1 MSVRLLPALAVAG
14 FAALAVPQ
22 QARAQSTGELTVYC
36 SALIDWCQ
44 LMSNEFQKKTGVK
57 VTMTQKGSGETFAQ
71 IRAEASN
78 PKGDIWWGGTGD
90 PHLQMAELGLSEEY
104 RSPTLAKLHPWA
116 RQQAEQSKYRTV
128 GIYAGLL
135 GFAYNTELI
144 AKKKGATAPQCWKD
158 LLKPEFKDEIQISNP
173 SSSGTAYTAIA
184 TLVQLMGEDPAF
196 AYLKQLHGSVNQ
208 YTRSGPAPAR
218 NTARGETMI
227 GVMFLHDAVAEAVEG
242 FPVAVQAPCEGTGYE
257 IGSMSIIKGA
267 RNLENAKKWYEY
279 ALSAEGQALAVRGKS
294 YQVPS
299 HVDTPLPPKAPR
311 LEATKLINYDFA
323 KYGSAA
329 ERKRLIE
336 RWEKDVGSQ
345 AK

>member
-14 FAALAVPQ
+14 IAALAVPQ
-22 QARAQSTGELTVYC
+22 ARAQPAGELTVYC

-44 LMSNEFQKKTGVK
+44 LMSNEFQKKTGIK

-78 PKGDIWWGGTGD
+78 PKGDVWWGGTGD

-144 AKKKGATAPQCWKD
+144 AKKKGAAAPQCWKD

-218 NTARGETMI
+218 NTAPIDHGARRLAAHRLDEDVPRRVAG
-227 GVMFLHDAVAEAVEG
+227 DAVSAVIVPDHDWTSCRVRIG
-242 FPVAVQAPCEGTGYE
+242 GLRSMIASASSRVAQVVVADISRPACRPCSR
-257 IGSMSIIKGA
+257 I
-267 RNLENAKKWYEY
+267 RCP
-279 ALSAEGQALAVRGKS
+279 Q
-294 YQVPS
+294 
-299 HVDTPLPPKAPR
+299 
-311 LEATKLINYDFA
+311 
-323 KYGSAA
+323 
-329 ERKRLIE
+329 
-336 RWEKDVGSQ
+336 
-345 AK
+345 